1 MILMEQSV
9 GATPAPS
16 SSDWPTAREGNTT
29 VIILER
35 DGRITHQPPENPA
48 IHSDQARVQIPAA
61 AATQHDAPS
70 IIDRIVDFAFD
81 FLGVDTLEMRV
92 YEQQR

>member
-9 GATPAPS
+9 GATPLAPS
-16 SSDWPTAREGNTT
+16 SYWPTAHEGNLT

-35 DGRITHQPPENPA
+35 DGRLSHHPPKQSA
-48 IHSDQARVQIPAA
+48 TQSDQASVQIPADQ
-61 AATQHDAPS
+61 ATGADAPKC
-70 IIDRIVDFAFD
+70 IDRIIGFAFD

>member
-9 GATPAPS
+9 GAAPTPS
-16 SSDWPTAREGNTT
+16 SSYRPTAHEGTTT

-35 DGRITHQPPENPA
+35 DGRISHHPPTQPAP
-48 IHSDQARVQIPAA
+48 DKQQASVHLSAD
-61 AATQHDAPS
+61 AATSAEAPS
-70 IIDRIVDFAFD
+70 VIDRIVSFAFD
-81 FLGVDTLEMRV
+81 FLGVNTLEMRV